1 MTLQLWSRTANSNS
15 NADST
20 VNLPEG
26 QAPGSLND
34 AARAMMAA
42 IAKKRD
48 DDSGVIT
55 SAGTSTAYTATTYEG
70 FTSLSDGLTVTLRM
84 DETNGATPTLNVDSL
99 GAKAIQ
105 GVSGTAIAAGKL
117 LAGGIYKFT
126 YSTSAVAWIVSGLFS
141 ETVELVSGTVM
152 LFVQTSAPTGWTKS
166 ATHNNKA
173 LRVVSGTAS
182 SGGSTAFT
190 SVFASRTPAGT
201 VGNRTLTIA
210 MMPSHNH
217 SVPNSGNIV
226 SDVRTDGSNTAVGT
240 SSDTT
245 GNTGGSDPHDHSW
258 TGTAMDFAVQYVD
271 VIIATK
277 D

>member
-1 MTLQLWSRTANSNS
+1 MTLNRWSQTANT
-15 NADST
+15 NATSDST

-42 IAKKRD
+42 VAKYRD
-48 DDSGVIT
+48 DRAGMIA
-55 SAGTSTAYTATTYEG
+55 SAGSSTAYTATSYQG
-70 FTSLSDGLTVTLRM
+70 FAALADGLSITLRM

-105 GVSGTAIAAGKL
+105 GVSGTAIGTGKL
-117 LAGGIYKFT
+117 LAGGVYTFV
-126 YSTSAVAWIVSGLFS
+126 YSTSAVAWIVHGLYD
-141 ETVELVSGTVM
+141 ETDEIVSGTVM
-152 LFVQTSAPTGWTKS
+152 LFVQTAAPTGWTKS
-166 ATHNNKA
+166 TTHNNKA

-201 VGNRTLTIA
+201 VGDRTLTVA
-210 MMPSHNH
+210 MMP
-217 SVPNSGNIV
+217 V
-226 SDVRTDGSNTAVGT
+226 
-240 SSDTT
+240 
-245 GNTGGSDPHDHSW
+245 HDHS
-258 TGTAMDFAVQYVD
+258 TTFGGGDITSITTSGSSTAADSTVGSTGNAGSGNSHDHSFSGTAMDFAVQYVD